1 VNKGLKPFVF
11 GLQYAGQAAV
21 KYGKLALLA
30 LHDTVR
36 AVSPE
41 NVVFFRLTL
50 RTTNQKR
57 GRAVPKVMIV
67 DDDRNTVK
75 LLQTLLELDGF
86 EVVVSP
92 RGADVVPVAEQ
103 TSPDIFLMDYHLA
116 DMDGVD
122 AVRQLRAHERFANAP
137 IIMTSG
143 LDVSDE
149 AMEAGATTFLIKPF
163 EPGDLSPLF
172 NKLLAG

>member
-1 VNKGLKPFVF
+1 M
-11 GLQYAGQAAV
+11 
-21 KYGKLALLA
+21 
-30 LHDTVR
+30 
-36 AVSPE
+36 
-41 NVVFFRLTL
+41 
-50 RTTNQKR
+50 
-57 GRAVPKVMIV
+57 PKVMIV

-86 EVVVSP
+86 DVVISP
-92 RGADVVPVAEQ
+92 RGADVVPIAEE

-122 AVRQLRAHERFANAP
+122 AVRQLRAHDRFANAP
-137 IIMTSG
+137 IVMTSG

-149 AMEAGATTFLIKPF
+149 AMEAGASTFLIKPF

-172 NKLLAG
+172 LKLLAG